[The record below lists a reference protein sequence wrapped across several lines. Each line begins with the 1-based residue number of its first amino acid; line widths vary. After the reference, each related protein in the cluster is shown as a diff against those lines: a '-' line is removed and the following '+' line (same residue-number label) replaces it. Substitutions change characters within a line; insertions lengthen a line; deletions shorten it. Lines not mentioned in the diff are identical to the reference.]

1 MRLYKWIK
9 QSELCLANVK
19 QSQQLFKLD
28 GFLID
33 CSFTER
39 RFHVS
44 KATIAFD
51 SKYFIAG
58 IIRAPAL
65 FE

>member
-9 QSELCLANVK
+9 QSKLCLANVK

-28 GFLID
+28 GLLID
-33 CSFTER
+33 YSFTER

-44 KATIAFD
+44 KATMAFD
-51 SKYFIAG
+51 SKNFIAG
-58 IIRAPAL
+58 ITRAPAL
-65 FE
+65 FK